1 MKWDSTREVDWHG
14 APPDAHGP
22 PPRGAR
28 GTVSLLRSTRG
39 VSICDRFPISRSR
52 GNASLENIGEPETAN
67 AIDSPHRGARS
78 GTSPEAQ
85 LLSASCRG
93 ELARLASILRDAA
106 CTAFIRRL
114 DGTVFPPIASD
125 CSGSGSSLTE
135 YHTLSAPIYDPEGS
149 PLAFLELA
157 PGSSDRSPLMQ
168 KLLRAIVECSA
179 RAMTERWFRIRHLR
193 HWIIAA
199 VRADDP
205 DRFALLAV
213 DRECQLVGA
222 DRGSRQILRARGMD
236 FKPGLPLSAFFRSP
250 TADLFA
256 GRHCERSMRLPATD
270 EGAPWLVL
278 ITPPDLSDSQLEY
291 SNRVLL
297 HSRPR
302 METIA
307 SLGDS
312 WAADT
317 KEPRGLPPR
326 LRRRIDECI
335 DAQLESRVDI
345 TELAMSVGFSPS
357 HFFRMFRKSF
367 GMTPHSYVMRR
378 RLFLAQEL
386 LTTTD
391 LGLAEIALKAGFSDQ
406 SHFCRSF
413 HRFTG
418 MPPRAFRMQHT

>member
-1 MKWDSTREVDWHG
+1 MKWDSTREKDWHG
-14 APPDAHGP
+14 VPPDAHCLP
-22 PPRGAR
+22 PQVAR
-28 GTVSLLRSTRG
+28 GTVSRLRATRA
-39 VSICDRFPISRSR
+39 VSIFDRSPMSRSQ
-52 GNASLENIGEPETAN
+52 GNALLENIREPETAN
-67 AIDSPHRGARS
+67 AIDSPYRDGLS
-78 GTSPEAQ
+78 GTSPDTQ

-114 DGTVFPPIASD
+114 DGTVFPPIAND
-125 CSGSGSSLTE
+125 CSASGSSLE
-135 YHTLSAPIYDPEGS
+135 EHRILSAPIYDPEGS

-157 PGSSDRSPLMQ
+157 PGSSDHSLLMQ
-168 KLLRAIVECSA
+168 KLLRSIVECSA

-193 HWIIAA
+193 RWIIAA

-205 DRFALLAV
+205 DRLALLAV
-213 DRECQLVGA
+213 DRGCQLVGA
-222 DRGSRQILRARGMD
+222 DLGSRQILRERGVD

-250 TADLFA
+250 IPDLFG

-270 EGAPWLVL
+270 EGAPWFVL

-297 HSRPR
+297 HTRPR

-312 WAADT
+312 WADT
-317 KEPRGLPPR
+317 NEPRGLPAR
-326 LRRRIDECI
+326 VRRRIDEWI

-345 TELAMSVGFSPS
+345 TELATSVGFSPS

-378 RLFLAQEL
+378 RLSLAQEL
-386 LTTTD
+386 LTNTD

-418 MPPRAFRMQHT
+418 LPPRAFRMRHT